1 MTRYVID
8 ARQIRWNAAL
18 LQREMRG
25 VPVIGVVKCDAYG
38 TGLLPV
44 SRILLEE
51 GVSALAVL
59 HFREAEALR
68 GAGIGAPILMLTPA
82 VTPAQADAVLRLDL
96 TASVD
101 GAQSCALLESAAERA
116 GRTVPVHLMLDTGF
130 GRYGWLPDET
140 DALLRDLKRCPR
152 LRVEGVY
159 SHLQDAY
166 TARAA
171 GVGRQLALFTST
183 ADALERAGLSVGTRH
198 LAATAAALRFPETRL
213 EAVRIGSA
221 FYGLLPF
228 ADKWGFCPVGH
239 LECEVSA
246 VKRLPAG
253 HNVGYGGLCRTKRET
268 TIAVVNAGHV
278 DGWGVVPVRDSFRLR
293 DRLRYL
299 KADLFSLWRDERT
312 FVEIGAQRF
321 PLLGRFTMSNVIV
334 DVTGGDVRPG
344 DIVRIE
350 LLPTYASGWVPRVLT
365 DEPQETT
372 AEPPA
377 PSRGVG

>member
-68 GAGIGAPILMLTPA
+68 CAGIGAPILMLTPA

-130 GRYGWLPDET
+130 GRYGWLPDGT
-140 DALLRDLKRCPR
+140 DALLRDLKCCSR
-152 LRVEGVY
+152 LRVEGIY

-171 GVGRQLALFTST
+171 V
-183 ADALERAGLSVGTRH
+183 
-198 LAATAAALRFPETRL
+198 
-213 EAVRIGSA
+213 
-221 FYGLLPF
+221 Y
-228 ADKWGFCPVGH
+228 
-239 LECEVSA
+239 
-246 VKRLPAG
+246 
-253 HNVGYGGLCRTKRET
+253 
-268 TIAVVNAGHV
+268 V
-278 DGWGVVPVRDSFRLR
+278 DGRR
-293 DRLRYL
+293 
-299 KADLFSLWRDERT
+299 A
-312 FVEIGAQRF
+312 
-321 PLLGRFTMSNVIV
+321 
-334 DVTGGDVRPG
+334 
-344 DIVRIE
+344 
-350 LLPTYASGWVPRVLT
+350 
-365 DEPQETT
+365 
-372 AEPPA
+372 
-377 PSRGVG
+377 

>member
-68 GAGIGAPILMLTPA
+68 CAGIGAPILMLTPA

-130 GRYGWLPDET
+130 GRYGWLPDGT
-140 DALLRDLKRCPR
+140 
-152 LRVEGVY
+152 
-159 SHLQDAY
+159 
-166 TARAA
+166 
-171 GVGRQLALFTST
+171 
-183 ADALERAGLSVGTRH
+183 DALERAGLSVGTRH

-213 EAVRIGSA
+213 DAVRVGSA

-350 LLPTYASGWVPRVLT
+350 LAPTYASGWVPRVLT
-365 DEPQETT
+365 GESEET
-372 AEPPA
+372 AGESSA

>member
-82 VTPAQADAVLRLDL
+82 VMPAQADAVLRLDL
-96 TASVD
+96 TASV
-101 GAQSCALLESAAERA
+101 ESAAERA

-140 DALLRDLKRCPR
+140 DALLRDLKCCSR
-152 LRVEGVY
+152 LRVEGIY

-213 EAVRIGSA
+213 DAVRVGSA

-344 DIVRIE
+344 DIVRIA
-350 LLPTYASGWVPRVLT
+350 LAPTYASGWVPRVLT
-365 DEPQETT
+365 GESEET
-372 AEPPA
+372 AGESSA

>member
-1 MTRYVID
+1 M
-8 ARQIRWNAAL
+8 
-18 LQREMRG
+18 
-25 VPVIGVVKCDAYG
+25 
-38 TGLLPV
+38 
-44 SRILLEE
+44 
-51 GVSALAVL
+51 
-59 HFREAEALR
+59 
-68 GAGIGAPILMLTPA
+68 
-82 VTPAQADAVLRLDL
+82 
-96 TASVD
+96 
-101 GAQSCALLESAAERA
+101 
-116 GRTVPVHLMLDTGF
+116 
-130 GRYGWLPDET
+130 
-140 DALLRDLKRCPR
+140 
-152 LRVEGVY
+152 
-159 SHLQDAY
+159 
-166 TARAA
+166 
-171 GVGRQLALFTST
+171 
-183 ADALERAGLSVGTRH
+183 
-198 LAATAAALRFPETRL
+198 AATAAALRFPETRL
-213 EAVRIGSA
+213 DAVRVGSA

-344 DIVRIE
+344 DIVRIA
-350 LLPTYASGWVPRVLT
+350 LAPTYASGWVPRVLT
-365 DEPQETT
+365 GESEET
-372 AEPPA
+372 AGESSA

>member
-1 MTRYVID
+1 M
-8 ARQIRWNAAL
+8 
-18 LQREMRG
+18 
-25 VPVIGVVKCDAYG
+25 
-38 TGLLPV
+38 
-44 SRILLEE
+44 LEE

-130 GRYGWLPDET
+130 GRYGWLPAET
-140 DALLRDLKRCPR
+140 DALLRDLKCCSR
-152 LRVEGVY
+152 LRVEGIY

-213 EAVRIGSA
+213 DAVRVGSA

-350 LLPTYASGWVPRVLT
+350 LAPTYASGWVPRVLT
-365 DEPQETT
+365 GESEET
-372 AEPPA
+372 AGESSA